1 MGMHAINAVI
11 WSGHRNYR
19 QEFIAA
25 VSTFSRPIKEQD
37 SLHFSISGVDD
48 IKIQSLL
55 RKY

>member
-1 MGMHAINAVI
+1 MHAINAVI